1 MRSTQLS
8 LPNSSAIA
16 QHGAGRYI
24 PWGGGGAGDVYAPLW
39 FFWLQAHW
47 DILEGKKTLADDY
60 GGEYPGEKPPEE
72 TLALIPLQQQSL
84 EVAYGSEEYAEAYQ
98 ACHGWLA
105 DKLFVIGTVGEVP
118 QVYIAKNNIGM
129 FL

>member
-8 LPNSSAIA
+8 LPYSSAIA

-24 PWGGGGAGDVYAPLW
+24 PWGGVYAPLW

-72 TLALIPLQQQSL
+72 MLALIPLQQQSL

-98 ACHGWLA
+98 P
-105 DKLFVIGTVGEVP
+105 VTVGL
-118 QVYIAKNNIGM
+118 QISC
-129 FL
+129 L